1 MKANRVFE
9 APTNANDE
17 VKSSSQ
23 SNEKERKLLQFR
35 ITLDIYLKT
44 TREIAVWSITFLP
57 SGDHFFILL
66 FSNFVSK
73 IHLQAHKPCLTHRA
87 DDNVPELREL
97 RDDVGRDIPG
107 PGEGGIGNPAWLK

>member
-1 MKANRVFE
+1 MILEQRPFIANKTITQNTKVIKVKANRVFE

-44 TREIAVWSITFLP
+44 AREIAV
-57 SGDHFFILL
+57 
-66 FSNFVSK
+66 
-73 IHLQAHKPCLTHRA
+73 
-87 DDNVPELREL
+87 
-97 RDDVGRDIPG
+97 
-107 PGEGGIGNPAWLK
+107 